1 MEPGFVKADSNN
13 LPRID
18 AIMLGR
24 FFASNND
31 FCSSEFRNVKTSMS
45 SRASYGDDAVS
56 YVQLKRENK
65 FCTVKCKICPEHKVH
80 AKLYGCTL
88 VVDEEDDIILSV
100 QCEDCVASQDGC
112 KHAIAFL
119 MWVHRR
125 SEEPSCTSVECYWKK
140 SKLSQVGTTI
150 KYMTAKE
157 LSKGNPI
164 LPANPSVF
172 NNFLEEARKRKVE
185 DCQLLKYQPT
195 YSESETWAISMHQ
208 LTYKFKERC
217 VEDFLKKIE
226 ITASLIKKV
235 EEETREQSNS
245 ALWFELRYGR
255 ITASRAFEVSR
266 CKTSDGTLI
275 SLILGGKIPDTPAMK
290 RGRVLENEVRK
301 TVESKIKKKVSKCG
315 LLLNSKYPMIAG
327 SPDGIFEDGIVEI
340 KCPISKTTYK
350 NYIKNALAT
359 EKYYAQMQL
368 QMYLSQKKNC
378 CFCIADPDFSQ
389 NKKVDIINIEFDPQY
404 VENFINKLLNFWK
417 INIYPLLYQ
426 SVE

>member
-31 FCSSEFRNVKTSMS
+31 FCSSEFRNIKTSMS

-100 QCEDCVASQDGC
+100 QCQDCVASQGGC

-185 DCQLLKYQPT
+185 DCQLKYQPT
-195 YSESETWAISMHQ
+195 YSET
-208 LTYKFKERC
+208 
-217 VEDFLKKIE
+217 
-226 ITASLIKKV
+226 SLIKKV